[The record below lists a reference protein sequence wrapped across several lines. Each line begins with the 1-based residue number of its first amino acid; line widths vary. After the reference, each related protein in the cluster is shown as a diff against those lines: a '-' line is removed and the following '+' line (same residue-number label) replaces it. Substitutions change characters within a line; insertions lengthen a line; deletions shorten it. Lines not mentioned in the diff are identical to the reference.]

1 MASTLGDLKQRI
13 ITEVNRDDLA
23 DDLATEL
30 NTLIAQAIDEYAVT
44 PFWFN
49 SFTRTD
55 VNAVAGSQYV
65 TIPDDVRDIQYVWVL
80 IGGTRYIM
88 RKLPE
93 TRIISLYT
101 TPING
106 QPTDFSQINQTL
118 HVWPTPNVAYPLIMQ
133 VVEDVT
139 PALDYSDDTSA
150 NAWTDTRIGQPL
162 IKACVKQM
170 LYRDHLRAAAG
181 SSLAPRDEDDAYSKL
196 RGESNKRIGTG
207 RVAASW

>member
-1 MASTLGDLKQRI
+1 MATLGDLKTRI

-30 NTLIAQAIDEYAVT
+30 NTLIAQAIDEYAVQ

-55 VNAVAGSQYV
+55 ISAVAGSQYV

-118 HVWPTPNVAYPLIMQ
+118 HVWPTPNISYPLILQ
-133 VVEDVT
+133 VVEDVS
-139 PALDYSDDTSA
+139 PALDYSNDASA
-150 NAWTDTRIGQPL
+150 NDWTDPRIGAPL
-162 IKACVKQM
+162 IKACVKKM
-170 LYRDHLRAAAG
+170 LYRDQFRDQTG
-181 SSLAPRDEDDAYSKL
+181 YQMCSSDEADAYSKL
-196 RGESNKRIGTG
+196 RGESNKRLGTG
-207 RVAASW
+207 RVATSW

>member
-1 MASTLGDLKQRI
+1 MASTLGDLKTRI

-23 DDLATEL
+23 DDLANEL

-118 HVWPTPNVAYPLIMQ
+118 HVWPTPNVAYPLILQ
-133 VVEDVT
+133 VVEDVS

-162 IKACVKQM
+162 IKACVKKM
-170 LYRDHLRAAAG
+170 LYRDQLRDADGYSMAK
-181 SSLAPRDEDDAYSKL
+181 SDEDDAYSKL
-196 RGESNKRIGTG
+196 RGESNKRLGTG